1 MDFGFSPMPYGRRS
15 RIIPASGKLDDG
27 AMSLRLT
34 GIAVTLSLL
43 ATPCPA
49 AAAQT
54 DPMQFFEGRT
64 ESIGT
69 VRLVMK
75 KPFQSK
81 AIGEGEIKPDGS
93 LVLVQRVYDQGE
105 QMRVRRWHMR
115 RVGPGRY
122 SGTMSEAKGPV
133 TVEEID
139 GKYRFR
145 FRMDGSVSVEQW
157 LIPAPDGQS
166 ARSKITIRKYGI
178 QVGSSNA
185 VIHKVN

>member
-1 MDFGFSPMPYGRRS
+1 MR
-15 RIIPASGKLDDG
+15 
-27 AMSLRLT
+27 
-34 GIAVTLSLL
+34 
-43 ATPCPA
+43 
-49 AAAQT
+49 
-54 DPMQFFEGRT
+54 FFEGRT

-81 AIGEGEIKPDGS
+81 AIGKGEIRSDGS
-93 LVLVQRVYDQGE
+93 LFLLQRVYEKGE
-105 QMRVRRWHMR
+105 QPRDRRWHMR
-115 RVGPGRY
+115 KVGPGRY
-122 SGTMSEAKGPV
+122 AGTMSEAKGPV

-157 LIPAPDGQS
+157 LIPSADGQS
-166 ARSKITIRKYGI
+166 AHSKVTIRKYGI

-185 VIHKVN
+185 VIQKLD

>member
-1 MDFGFSPMPYGRRS
+1 MNFRN
-15 RIIPASGKLDDG
+15 
-27 AMSLRLT
+27 T
-34 GIAVTLSLL
+34 GIAVALSLL
-43 ATPCPA
+43 AAPCPA
-49 AAAQT
+49 AAAKT

-105 QMRVRRWHMR
+105 QPRVRRWHMR
-115 RVGPGRY
+115 RVGEGRY

-178 QVGSSNA
+178 HVGSSNA
-185 VIHKVN
+185 VIHKLD

>member
-1 MDFGFSPMPYGRRS
+1 MRGYTLAL
-15 RIIPASGKLDDG
+15 IA
-27 AMSLRLT
+27 
-34 GIAVTLSLL
+34 GIAVAS
-43 ATPCPA
+43 PA
-49 AAAQT
+49 PAENSN
-54 DPMQFFEGRT
+54 PMTFFEGRT

-75 KPFQSK
+75 KPFRSK
-81 AIGEGEIKPDGS
+81 AIGEGEIKSDGS

-105 QMRVRRWHMR
+105 QPRVRRWHMR
-115 RVGPGRY
+115 RVGEGRY

-133 TVEEID
+133 TVEEIG

-157 LIPAPDGQS
+157 LIPAADGRS

-178 QVGSSNA
+178 QVGSSDA
-185 VIHKVN
+185 VINKLN

>member
-1 MDFGFSPMPYGRRS
+1 MNFGFSPMPHGRQL

-34 GIAVTLSLL
+34 GIAVALSLL

-49 AAAQT
+49 AAET

-185 VIHKVN
+185 VIHKLD

>member
-1 MDFGFSPMPYGRRS
+1 MRCMRAAAF
-15 RIIPASGKLDDG
+15 AV
-27 AMSLRLT
+27 AMSLAMT
-34 GIAVTLSLL
+34 PSQSAV
-43 ATPCPA
+43 A
-49 AAAQT
+49 AE
-54 DPMQFFEGRT
+54 DPLHFFEGRT

-75 KPFQSK
+75 KPFRSK
-81 AIGEGEIKPDGS
+81 AIGIGEIRPDGS

-105 QMRVRRWHMR
+105 QPRERRWHMR

-122 SGTMSEAKGPV
+122 SGTMTEAKGPV
-133 TVEEID
+133 IVEEID

-157 LIPAPDGQS
+157 LIPSTDGRS
-166 ARSKITIRKYGI
+166 ARSKVTIRKYGI

-185 VIHKVN
+185 VINKLN